1 MDTATKF
8 KEDDFDKAF
17 NEVKSGVVAPK
28 DDFDSAF
35 DEVKSSGIAATS
47 KPMSALD
54 ILDTKLR
61 DSEAK
66 LFSTNIPDTDKDAA
80 RKEWT
85 DTYVQRMKEY
95 SPIERA
101 GQYVPTAGELVKST
115 GKALSGAQQ
124 AVEKS
129 LPEYMENP
137 VKAAIAGIAQVPRV
151 IAETGRAALNL
162 GANIGEE
169 AMSGISKVTGDD
181 DFLRNS
187 AEEALLRL
195 ELNKKFQETAQ
206 KYTEKTYG
214 EEKPSVAKI
223 GEFVGG
229 AMLPLGGGAKAVKAL
244 ETASE
249 MGGKAALATAKAG
262 ATVAKKGLQAASG
275 IAEAVIPKAAET
287 KLVSSI
293 NDFIQQGAQP
303 LLEKRILKLQ
313 SQLAKDI
320 ENIPALGLTDEQG
333 LARINATAEKIAS
346 SQNTLQNYISLTNFT
361 KNASANAIKG
371 IGTTLTAV
379 GLGGAIGGALAA
391 TTSEKPG
398 DKEAALAGFGVGA
411 ATGGAVKG
419 GVEALNFAGK
429 AIRGAVSTVPIKP
442 GEAINVSQLYD
453 TASDVISGKKISEVP
468 AFKEG
473 EVTFVADSGKNIM
486 KKAPTMDQV
495 TDLVTSAVVNPN
507 INRMD
512 PRYVSLVARSGRVMG
527 EIPREARGARTL
539 ETFAA
544 RKPNEGRSSTDRV
557 LSYSYNPEHGMVY
570 VEFVPTKNDM
580 VGSGRGISNYFYD
593 GITPELAAR
602 FEAAVDKDSFIKSEF
617 ENNPNIRAIASA
629 SNTAELQK
637 AVELH
642 RAGKL
647 DLGTPGAMPPAP
659 EASPVAKVSGTTPA
673 TPSVAGAAR
682 QTSKEIGGMFKEAEA
697 KVKESLPKTREDLMV
712 ELRGMN
718 ERMERQRNIEI
729 ENESIA
735 AGKKQKAD
743 EAVTAKDQAAAAEK
757 QAAGEAAATV
767 EKSKL
772 SSIEKQNQ
780 KIIDQIVEKE
790 GVDYQNVVKLRKN
803 KTDQEWNQYL
813 SERLGQADVVAT
825 RKAMLGEEQ
834 AAKSQTTPSFTTEEF
849 NKRKVNAL
857 NEFKE
862 RNIPLNS
869 DTEIAARV
877 LAGIKDPREYNLIL
891 KNVTD
896 LFVNKP
902 EKPTKPSA
910 LKSFQELESSKPG
923 DIPPE
928 TPPPAPA
935 PVTPPPEPP
944 TAGPSAGKPLAS
956 QATPE
961 QIARA
966 NSTSRSGGAVG
977 SKAVTPRYVQ
987 ETSKPGEKI
996 LDFGAGKDAVHAKN
1010 LRDAGLDVTAH
1021 EFGAN
1026 AKEGVHDASALD
1038 KSRSYDTVY
1047 ASNVLNVQGD
1057 INMLKDTL
1065 GQIKGAVV
1073 KDGRAVFNYPSS
1085 PRVGKFETSEV
1096 SAAIKDVFG
1105 VEPERVGGTKNEPI
1119 WEVKFGE
1126 KTPAVAETP
1135 VVSNPEVKVTK
1146 GNGKITLKPSEKL
1159 DAEVSQLATKKQMAA
1174 QKDYLTQ
1181 NLTELEKSAPDIPEL
1196 KTAKDKEAYARALQ
1210 DKEYYSKGSGR
1221 SYTNKVKDAERILS
1235 SFNDEAPKVTIK
1247 VPGDGQYTI
1256 VNTKT
1261 SLASFRDK
1269 IESKFGTGLTVSKP
1283 AGKKIPKMTEAERAE
1298 WQVK

>member
-1 MDTATKF
+1 MDTVTQT

-17 NEVKSGVVAPK
+17 SEFKSGAVAPK

-35 DEVKSSGIAATS
+35 DEVKASVDSAR
-47 KPMSALD
+47 KPMSSLD
-54 ILDTKLR
+54 VLDSKLR
-61 DSEAK
+61 ESEAK
-66 LFSTNIPDTDKDAA
+66 LFSAETSEADKEKA
-80 RKEWT
+80 RNVWR

-95 SPIERA
+95 NPIERA
-101 GQYVPTAGELVKST
+101 GQYVPSAGEMVKGT

-124 AVEKS
+124 TVEKL

-137 VKAAIAGIAQVPRV
+137 VKAVIAGVAQVPRV
-151 IAETGRAALNL
+151 LAETGRAAVNL

-169 AMSGISKVTGDD
+169 AMSGISKIAGDD
-181 DFLRNS
+181 TYLRNS
-187 AEEALLRL
+187 AEEALNRL
-195 ELNKKFQETAQ
+195 ELNKKFEDLAQ

-214 EEKPSVAKI
+214 AEKPSAAKL
-223 GEFVGG
+223 GEFVAG
-229 AMLPLGGGAKAVKAL
+229 AALPLGGGGKAVKAL

-262 ATVAKKGLQAASG
+262 TTAAKKTLQAGSA

-287 KLVSSI
+287 KLVSGI
-293 NDFIQQGAQP
+293 NDFIQNGAQP
-303 LLEKRILKLQ
+303 LLEKRILNLQ
-313 SQLAKDI
+313 KELARDI
-320 ENIPALGLTDEQG
+320 ENIPMLGLTEEQG
-333 LARINATAEKIAS
+333 LARVSATADKIAA
-346 SQNTLQNYISLTNFT
+346 SQNTLQNYISLSNFT

-371 IGTTLTAV
+371 IASTLTAA
-379 GLGGAIGGALAA
+379 GLGGALGGSLAA
-391 TTSEKPG
+391 ATSEKPG

-419 GVEALNFAGK
+419 GAEALNTVGQAV
-429 AIRGAVSTVPIKP
+429 RGAVSTIPIKP
-442 GEAINVSQLYD
+442 GDKINVSDLYD
-453 TASDVISGKKISEVP
+453 TAADVISGKKS
-468 AFKEG
+468 G
-473 EVTFVADSGKNIM
+473 EPITTKDGEITFVADSSKNIM
-486 KKAPTMDQV
+486 PKAPTEQQMA
-495 TDLVTSAVVNPN
+495 DLLANSKYVQGTNAIFNPK
-507 INRMD
+507 INRGD
-512 PRYVSLVARSGRVMG
+512 LRYVSLVAETKMR
-527 EIPREARGARTL
+527 EIPEESRGARPL
-539 ETFAA
+539 EAFAA
-544 RKPNEGRSSTDRV
+544 RQKNVERLPTDRV
-557 LSYSYNPEHGMVY
+557 LSYAYHPEHGMIY
-570 VEFVPTKNDM
+570 AEFIPTVHDDL
-580 VGSGRGISNYFYD
+580 GGGRGLSHYVYD
-593 GITPELAAR
+593 QITPEMGAKFESAPDKAA
-602 FEAAVDKDSFIKSEF
+602 FIKSEL
-617 ENNPNIRAIASA
+617 EQNPNVRAIGIANNA
-629 SNTAELQK
+629 VELRK
-637 AVELH
+637 AVELL

-647 DLGTPGAMPPAP
+647 KFKPTGEIAEPIEVTPA
-659 EASPVAKVSGTTPA
+659 ASSGGESTGTTPA
-673 TPSVAGAAR
+673 TPSVAGAAK
-682 QTSKEIGGMFKEAEA
+682 QTSKQVGQMFKEAES
-697 KVKESLPKTREDLMV
+697 KIKESLPKTREDLMV
-712 ELRGMN
+712 ELRAMN
-718 ERMERQRNIEI
+718 ERMERQRDIDI

-743 EAVTAKDQAAAAEK
+743 EAIAAEK
-757 QAAGEAAATV
+757 QAADEAAAAA
-767 EKSKL
+767 EKTKL

-780 KIIDQIVEKE
+780 SIIDQIVEKE
-790 GVDYQNVVKLRKN
+790 GTNYENVVKARKN

-834 AAKSQTTPSFTTEEF
+834 AKKSEIPRSFTTEEF

-877 LAGIKDPREYNLIL
+877 LAGTKDPREYNLIL

-896 LFVNKP
+896 LFVAKP
-902 EKPTKPSA
+902 EKPAKTTA
-910 LKSFQELESSKPG
+910 LKGFGELESKNFP
-923 DIPPE
+923 DNPPE
-928 TPPPAPA
+928 SPA

-944 TAGPSAGKPLAS
+944 PAGPSAGKPLAS

-1026 AKEGVHDASALD
+1026 VKEGVHDASALD

-1065 GQIKGAVV
+1065 GQIKGAVA

-1085 PRVGKFETSEV
+1085 PRVGKLETSEV

-1105 VEPERVGGTKNEPI
+1105 VEPKRVGGTKNEPI

-1126 KTPAVAETP
+1126 KTPAVSETP
-1135 VVSNPEVKVTK
+1135 VVSNPEVQVTK
-1146 GNGKITLKPSEKL
+1146 SNGKITLKPSEKL

-1181 NLTELEKSAPDIPEL
+1181 NLAELEKVAPEVPEL
-1196 KTAKDKEAYARALQ
+1196 DNLKDREAYAQALK

-1221 SYTNKVKDAERILS
+1221 AYARKVEQAEKILS
-1235 SFNDEAPKVTIK
+1235 SFNEEAPLVTIK
-1247 VPGDGQYTI
+1247 VPGDGQYKI
-1256 VNTKT
+1256 VNTKA
-1261 SLASFRDK
+1261 SLASFREK
-1269 IESKFGTGLTVSKP
+1269 IESKFGTGLTVAKP
-1283 AGKKIPKMTEAERAE
+1283 ANKKIPKMTEAERAE
-1298 WQVK
+1298 WQEK